1 MGWRIGGGYSR
12 GVCEFIKRPPG
23 PTATDGR
30 DGTPAVAQTPGQQIN
45 QPVEAGLAVV
55 DPDAFTAPPASQVD
69 IRPNLKLGTPPQM
82 GFRMTPP
89 LGVLHDRE
97 ISGAFDPASRIDT
110 ELEDAFTPPPEQ
122 PDVGT
127 FADDTGIQAVTDPS
141 VQVSAMADWEESSS
155 PSVDSDV
162 MTGTY
167 KAPDPTA
174 SLTNAAVQGV
184 LAIAQGADPAQVIT
198 RMGAS
203 KVGSVAT
210 QQVVDSFAGSL
221 DSTLGEG
228 ASQALGTALPA
239 GVGAVAATLAAGGS
253 GRAAFQNAIKSTV
266 IGQIGGA
273 SAAAAKAALASQAA
287 AYVGATGA
295 ASPVVGG
302 LAQMA
307 AYVNPVTIG
316 VAAAVAGMQA
326 ASANRARTRAKQGA
340 EQRQFTRSLTTIGN
354 MMPALEFGG
363 GVDNAIDRMHKSYT
377 VPPSSHVGLDVST
390 VERALGLQE
399 AIGTPNTHAGMRRGV
414 EGAKLLKE
422 YPQLLSQNVENMA
435 DEALAGAG
443 ARAAGRLAVQL
454 AIPGV
459 KPAFDQM
466 MRGQISRAQF
476 QAVSKRSF
484 NEFRNSEAYKK
495 ALIPQTLHERR
506 AELAA
511 ALAKTSTSARGPADY
526 KKDKVAIKAAY
537 EQTFVKEAEDLAQ
550 QYKQGGISHGELL
563 AKLPTNYRLIRTK
576 EYDSDY
582 DGYRQVSKVV
592 HGPTYAKQQEEERRR
607 REE

>member
-1 MGWRIGGGYSR
+1 MGSDPAESPGVRDGVPGGVQPVDLWKPQPQESGGSLAGDVLGGRLPGGGPL
-12 GVCEFIKRPPG
+12 EI
-23 PTATDGR
+23 PTGEQFALSTDDDVYQFDEEGGAT
-30 DGTPAVAQTPGQQIN
+30 
-45 QPVEAGLAVV
+45 
-55 DPDAFTAPPASQVD
+55 F
-69 IRPNLKLGTPPQM
+69 
-82 GFRMTPP
+82 
-89 LGVLHDRE
+89 
-97 ISGAFDPASRIDT
+97 
-110 ELEDAFTPPPEQ
+110 
-122 PDVGT
+122 
-127 FADDTGIQAVTDPS
+127 TDPS
-141 VQVSAMADWEESSS
+141 L
-155 PSVDSDV
+155 VDSDV

-174 SLTNAAVQGV
+174 SLTNAAIQGV
-184 LAIAQGADPAQVIT
+184 TAIAQGADPAQVIT

-203 KVGSVAT
+203 KLGSVAT
-210 QQVVDSFAGSL
+210 QQVVDSFAGSIE
-221 DSTLGEG
+221 STLGEG
-228 ASQALGTALPA
+228 ASQVLGKALPA

-253 GRAAFQNAIKSTV
+253 GRDAFANAIKSTV
-266 IGQIGGA
+266 TGTMAGA
-273 SAAAAKAALASQAA
+273 AGAAAGQAL
-287 AYVGATGA
+287 GA
-295 ASPVVGG
+295 AM
-302 LAQMA
+302 MA
-307 AYVNPVTIG
+307 TPITIG
-316 VAAAVAGMQA
+316 IGAAIAAMQA
-326 ASANRARTRAKQGA
+326 SSANRAMTRAKQGA
-340 EQRQFTRSLTTIGN
+340 EQRSFTRSLTTIGN
-354 MMPALEFGG
+354 MMPALAFGG
-363 GVDNAIDRMHKSYT
+363 GVDNAMDRMHKSYT

-526 KKDKVAIKAAY
+526 KKDKVAIKTAY

>member
-1 MGWRIGGGYSR
+1 MSISGSSERPPTPSMAPPPAPRISPTTIQEDARIGDPDMGAEESTTSPATIDQTIADSGY
-12 GVCEFIKRPPG
+12 
-23 PTATDGR
+23 
-30 DGTPAVAQTPGQQIN
+30 
-45 QPVEAGLAVV
+45 V
-55 DPDAFTAPPASQVD
+55 DPSLADPYQFD
-69 IRPNLKLGTPPQM
+69 EEG
-82 GFRMTPP
+82 
-89 LGVLHDRE
+89 
-97 ISGAFDPASRIDT
+97 GAT
-110 ELEDAFTPPPEQ
+110 
-122 PDVGT
+122 
-127 FADDTGIQAVTDPS
+127 VTH
-141 VQVSAMADWEESSS
+141 SSL
-155 PSVDSDV
+155 VDSDV

-184 LAIAQGADPAQVIT
+184 MAIAQGADPAQVIT

-203 KVGSVAT
+203 KLGSVAT

-253 GRAAFQNAIKSTV
+253 GRDAFKNAIKSTV

-273 SAAAAKAALASQAA
+273 GAAAAKAALASQAA

-295 ASPVVGG
+295 ASPVIGG

-340 EQRQFTRSLTTIGN
+340 EQQSFIRGVSAIGN
-354 MMPALEFGG
+354 MMPNWGINTG
-363 GVDNAIDRMHKSYT
+363 GVANAMDRMHKSYT

-414 EGAKLLKE
+414 AGAKLLKE
-422 YPQLLSQNVENMA
+422 YPQLLSQNVENMG
-435 DEALAGAG
+435 DKALAGAG

-466 MRGQISRAQF
+466 MRGQISREQF
-476 QAVSKRSF
+476 QSVSKRSF
-484 NEFRNSEAYKK
+484 EQFRNSEAYKK
-495 ALIPQTLHERR
+495 ALIPQTLLERR
-506 AELAA
+506 TELAE
-511 ALAKTSTSARGPADY
+511 ALAKTSTDARGPAGY

-537 EQTFVKEAEDLAQ
+537 ESTFVKEAEDLAE
-550 QYKQGGISHGELL
+550 QYKQGGISHGEFL
-563 AKLPTNYRLIRTK
+563 AKVPTNYRLIGSGRA
-576 EYDSDY
+576 
-582 DGYRQVSKVV
+582 SKIV
-592 HGPTYAKQQEEERRR
+592 HWPTYSKQQEEERRR
-607 REE
+607 RDEE